1 MRRPT
6 LRQIRPGQIVLLG
19 FAVAIA
25 IGTLLLSLPVA
36 RRGDG
41 HATFMEAL
49 FTATSAVCVTGHVV
63 VDTSTYWS
71 TFGQVV
77 IMLLVQV
84 GGFGIVTAGSLLL
97 LVAGRRLGLR
107 GRMLTQSESQAVS
120 ASDVRRIVAGVA
132 LLTVAVEAVIAVILT
147 LRFAGRYDLGPGDAA
162 WNGVFHAVTAY
173 NNAGFALYSD
183 NLMGFASDW
192 LILVPIGVGV
202 IVGGLG
208 YPVILEIRRRR
219 LDTRRYSLHSKLT
232 IVGTLALLAGGMLGF
247 AVIEWTNPATLGPM
261 DGPTKILSAWFQSLT
276 TRTAGFNSISTGDM
290 RDESWLVTD
299 MLMFVG
305 GGSGSTAGGIK
316 VATFLVLFLIVLGEA
331 RGGRPAEAFR
341 RTVPVATLRQALAV
355 SFLAINAVTVGTL
368 ALMAVTPFPL
378 GRCLLEVI
386 SAFATVGLSTGIT
399 PDLGIDGQAVVVALM
414 YLGRVG
420 PLTLV
425 VALAIRERERL
436 FTYPEERPLV
446 G

>member
-19 FAVAIA
+19 FAIAIA

-36 RRGDG
+36 RRGEG

-63 VDTSTYWS
+63 VDTATYWS

-77 IMLLVQV
+77 ILLLVQI
-84 GGFGIVTAGSLLL
+84 GGFGIVTAGSLLI

-107 GRMLTQSESQAVS
+107 GRLLTQSESRAIS
-120 ASDVRRIVAGVA
+120 ASDVRRVVAGIA
-132 LLTVAVEAVIAVILT
+132 LFTLVVEAAIAVVLA
-147 LRFAGRYDLGPGDAA
+147 LRFKGRYGLSIGDAA

-192 LILVPIGVGV
+192 LILVPIGLGV
-202 IVGGLG
+202 IVGGIG
-208 YPVILEIRRRR
+208 YPVILDVRRRR
-219 LDTRRYSLHSKLT
+219 RDTRRYTLHAKLT
-232 IVGTLALLAGGMLGF
+232 IVGTLTLLVGGTVGF
-247 AVIEWTNPATLGPM
+247 ALIEWSNPATLGPM
-261 DGPTKILSAWFQSLT
+261 DGPTKILSAWFQSVT
-276 TRTAGFNSISTGDM
+276 TRTAGFNSISIGDM
-290 RDESWLVTD
+290 RDESWLATD

-316 VATFLVLFLIVLGEA
+316 VATFIVLFLIVLGEA

-341 RTVPVATLRQALAV
+341 RTIPVSTQRLALAV
-355 SFLAINAVTVGTL
+355 SFLAINAVTIGTL
-368 ALMAVTPFPL
+368 ALMVLTPFPL

-386 SAFATVGLSTGIT
+386 SAFSTVGLSTGIT
-399 PDLGIDGQAVVVALM
+399 PDLGIAGQAVIVALM